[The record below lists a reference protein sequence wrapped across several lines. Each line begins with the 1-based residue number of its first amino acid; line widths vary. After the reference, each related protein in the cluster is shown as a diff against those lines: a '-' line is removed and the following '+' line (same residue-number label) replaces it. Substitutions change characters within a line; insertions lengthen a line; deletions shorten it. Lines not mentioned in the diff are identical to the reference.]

1 MEKSFIRKVWRETI
15 KLKLINRGLSGTVQV
30 IGDKSISHRAILFSA
45 LAEVTSVIKNLLIS
59 EDTKASLEI
68 IVLAICTFS
77 IGVFYHF
84 ASDMQKFIFLK
95 YQSGLITDGFWKQ
108 CRHPNYFG
116 ELLIYLSFVI
126 MVIETPLWWLP
137 TMILTLFIVAVWIPN
152 MIKID
157 RSLSRFEEHESYK
170 KKTAFIIPYIL

>member
-1 MEKSFIRKVWRETI
+1 
-15 KLKLINRGLSGTVQV
+15 
-30 IGDKSISHRAILFSA
+30 
-45 LAEVTSVIKNLLIS
+45 
-59 EDTKASLEI
+59 
-68 IVLAICTFS
+68 
-77 IGVFYHF
+77 
-84 ASDMQKFIFLK
+84 MQKFIFLK

-137 TMILTLFIVAVWIPN
+137 TCDFDHLFIIAVWIPN

-157 RSLSRFEEHESYK
+157 KSLSRFEEHESYK
-170 KKTAFIIPYIL
+170 EENSFYHTLYFIMKSKTSNILRRSLFCLFISAIRCLNQNGQK

>member
-1 MEKSFIRKVWRETI
+1 
-15 KLKLINRGLSGTVQV
+15 
-30 IGDKSISHRAILFSA
+30 
-45 LAEVTSVIKNLLIS
+45 
-59 EDTKASLEI
+59 
-68 IVLAICTFS
+68 
-77 IGVFYHF
+77 
-84 ASDMQKFIFLK
+84 
-95 YQSGLITDGFWKQ
+95 
-108 CRHPNYFG
+108 
-116 ELLIYLSFVI
+116 